1 MKYFEELKRSM
12 EFIASKKE
20 SIFLGQAVS
29 VAGTAMRNTL
39 ININKNKLLELPVAE
54 EMQMGMAIGLSMEKY
69 IPICIYPR
77 WNFYY

>member
-1 MKYFEELKRSM
+1 
-12 EFIASKKE
+12 
-20 SIFLGQAVS
+20 
-29 VAGTAMRNTL
+29 MRNTL
-39 ININKNKLLELPVAE
+39 ININKNKLLELPVAG

>member
-29 VAGTAMRNTL
+29 VPGTAMRNTL
-39 ININKNKLLELPVAE
+39 ININHIVVVL
-54 EMQMGMAIGLSMEKY
+54 
-69 IPICIYPR
+69 
-77 WNFYY
+77 